1 MFSPD
6 LDLGKWRFSN
16 RSTPDNAQFVRRAP
30 VGYFRIFTALH
41 RSCSQFYVTHLATRH
56 ITVSGLLRLLW
67 FGVEH
72 ELYELLDLV
81 GARLSAAMEILPE
94 MVFFTMLSI
103 SWREAAAPFCSLI
116 LSLYFLIN
124 LILDRFQTRLL
135 LLHLEKICTALG
147 VTLSQFFQEDNS
159 ENLTE
164 EQEEVLRIWNDLN
177 TNEQETVMSMLRGL
191 RK

>member
-1 MFSPD
+1 M
-6 LDLGKWRFSN
+6 
-16 RSTPDNAQFVRRAP
+16 PDNARFVRRAP

-41 RSCSQFYVTHLATRH
+41 RSCSQLHVALLAARH
-56 ITVSGLLRLLW
+56 ITVSRLIRFLW
-67 FGVEH
+67 LGMEH
-72 ELYELLDLV
+72 ELYEFLDLAGRSFECRHGDFAGNGLFHNAV
-81 GARLSAAMEILPE
+81 DFVEGSSCALLLPDPLV
-94 MVFFTMLSI
+94 VFFQRL
-103 SWREAAAPFCSLI
+103 L
-116 LSLYFLIN
+116 LLIN

-147 VTLSQFFQEDNS
+147 VTLSQFFQEGNS

-164 EQEEVLRIWNDLN
+164 KQKEVLGIWNDLS